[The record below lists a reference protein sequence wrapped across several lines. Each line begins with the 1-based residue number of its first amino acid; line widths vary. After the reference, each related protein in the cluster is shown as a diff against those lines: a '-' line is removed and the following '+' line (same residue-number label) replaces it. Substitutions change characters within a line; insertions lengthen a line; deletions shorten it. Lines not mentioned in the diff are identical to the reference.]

1 MFKIDISYVIILSPT
16 KLFSSFLYLAK
27 FLDRL

>member
-16 KLFSSFLYLAK
+16 KLFSSLYLAK